1 MTDIFQ
7 RKPQAQVEARFPD
20 KGTDCV
26 ERRMANYLSPQFR
39 GAHLDMSY
47 NLESAKQE
55 IEDKIRS
62 YKDILD
68 ENQTDEAPEVAD
80 FELSRNSKLIKRHE
94 EKLKRGRTEINL
106 AENKIRKEMKRYE
119 SFSNPGKNVNILE
132 WWKTHEGVF
141 PLLASLAKKIL
152 AIPASSAKSE
162 RVFSTGGN
170 IVTPKRKRLS
180 PRNVQNLNVIK
191 ENMAMIDHFL
201 QFGGYTVKKYD
212 EEENPF
218 EDLEVVETFRD
229 IDPDQDHEDAGGLD
243 DLDEEDI
250 IYLDD
255 DLSDEDSIGSDDD
268 LAPEDIAF
276 IID

>member
-1 MTDIFQ
+1 MYY
-7 RKPQAQVEARFPD
+7 K
-20 KGTDCV
+20 
-26 ERRMANYLSPQFR
+26 
-39 GAHLDMSY
+39 
-47 NLESAKQE
+47 LESAKQE

-141 PLLASLAKKIL
+141 PLLASLAKKIP

-255 DLSDEDSIGSDDD
+255 DLRDEESIGSDDD

>member
-1 MTDIFQ
+1 
-7 RKPQAQVEARFPD
+7 
-20 KGTDCV
+20 
-26 ERRMANYLSPQFR
+26 
-39 GAHLDMSY
+39 MSY

-80 FELSRNSKLIKRHE
+80 VELSRNSKLIKRHE

-141 PLLASLAKKIL
+141 PLLASLAKTIP

-170 IVTPKRKRLS
+170 IVTPKRRDS
-180 PRNVQNLNVIK
+180 HP
-191 ENMAMIDHFL
+191 EM
-201 QFGGYTVKKYD
+201 
-212 EEENPF
+212 
-218 EDLEVVETFRD
+218 FRT
-229 IDPDQDHEDAGGLD
+229 
-243 DLDEEDI
+243 
-250 IYLDD
+250 
-255 DLSDEDSIGSDDD
+255 
-268 LAPEDIAF
+268 
-276 IID
+276 